1 MAPTLQTSPPS
12 FACPRLHTEV
22 LSTLQTRF
30 LAQRKMQQVS
40 CLGLHFIPGA
50 RGGKLQGAALMVSH
64 LN

>member
-12 FACPRLHTEV
+12 LACPRLHTEV

-40 CLGLHFIPGA
+40 CLDSISSREPGEGSC
-50 RGGKLQGAALMVSH
+50 REPHSW
-64 LN
+64 